1 MPQVPRHLFAPV
13 RQPCEYRPLV
23 TAIVLFGLAVEGEGE
38 PPVYMEIRFTDYT
51 RLKIEGEHMMLSL
64 DEAIAAARSDY
75 GILPQDWR
83 QMSQEE
89 VDRIPW

>member
-1 MPQVPRHLFAPV
+1 MPQVPQHLFALV
-13 RQPCEYRPLV
+13 RQACKYRPEV

-38 PPVYMEIRFTDYT
+38 PPLYMEIRFTDYT
-51 RLKIEGEHMMLSL
+51 RLQIEGEHMMLSL
-64 DEAIAAARSDY
+64 DEAIAAARHDY
-75 GILPQDWR
+75 GILPLDWR